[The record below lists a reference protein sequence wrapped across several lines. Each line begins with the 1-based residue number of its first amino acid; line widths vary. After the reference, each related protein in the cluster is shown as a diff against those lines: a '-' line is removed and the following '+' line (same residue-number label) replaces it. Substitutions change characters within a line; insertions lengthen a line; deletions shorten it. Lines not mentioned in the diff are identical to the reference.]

1 MNKSLKESYENT
13 SVQWK
18 EITKTM
24 QDMKMEIESTKK
36 TQTEGNLEMKNLG
49 TWTGT
54 SEASLTDRI

>member
-18 EITKTM
+18 EMNKTM

-36 TQTEGNLEMKNLG
+36 TQTEGNLEMK
-49 TWTGT
+49 
-54 SEASLTDRI
+54 I